1 MKYSSR
7 LNIFWK
13 IPRFLKRIE
22 LMGKLLGITKLKKKK
37 RKKTHPW
44 LTPKCKLN
52 KNAIYPSSSLLP
64 PTEEGPVWP
73 IPH

>member
-1 MKYSSR
+1 M
-7 LNIFWK
+7 FFGK
-13 IPRFLKRIE
+13 ISRFLKRIE
-22 LMGKLLGITKLKKKK
+22 LVGKLCTRYHKIEKKEKKKD
-37 RKKTHPW
+37 PSMAD
-44 LTPKCKLN
+44 LPKCKLN